1 MTRKSEKGKRLSKT
15 LPSLTLLF
23 LALLSLFDSYLAE
36 SFPSWE
42 KTWMVLGASL
52 VAIVVGIYWDH
63 PHVRF
68 ALLFTAIFFASPGF
82 FGTWR
87 HGDTD
92 EKRLLAAG
100 FGLFLLLTFWCAG
113 CDRPPGDENDDA

>member
-1 MTRKSEKGKRLSKT
+1 MTRKSEERKQLSKT

-23 LALLSLFDSYLAE
+23 LLLLSLSYSYLAE

-52 VAIVVGIYWDH
+52 GAIIVGIYWDH
-63 PHVRF
+63 PHVRL
-68 ALLFTAIFFASPGF
+68 ALLLMAIFFASPGF
-82 FGTWR
+82 FGAWR
-87 HGDTD
+87 HGETE
-92 EKRLLAAG
+92 EKRLLAVG